1 MSISWVSLHQQK
13 EKRVAFEMG
22 PRTVESAPG
31 AQDLGLM
38 TYGVDQA
45 GRGWLEKS
53 DVLNTLSLEEM
64 QTWTKRRSSP

>member
-1 MSISWVSLHQQK
+1 MVTSHQAALDLN
-13 EKRVAFEMG
+13 VA
-22 PRTVESAPG
+22 VELNAHS